1 MKDEVSVKVL
11 YGLRSQTF
19 RHCLRR
25 CWVLEDW
32 RIKVSVL
39 WLVWESAALVTPIM
53 EQFIPGY
60 LEETLKEVT
69 PELLL
74 LLAIVMLI
82 APIMALLSLI
92 LKDSINR
99 WANIIV
105 GIVFA
110 GLGLFGASEY
120 LAGQSA
126 YLAFVIPI
134 GIVEFVVAALIVWF
148 AWKSKQKA

>member
-1 MKDEVSVKVL
+1 M
-11 YGLRSQTF
+11 
-19 RHCLRR
+19 
-25 CWVLEDW
+25 EDW
-32 RIKVSVL
+32 KIKVSVL

-60 LEETLKEVT
+60 LEEALKEVT

-74 LLAIVMLI
+74 ILAIVMLI
-82 APIMALLSLI
+82 APLMALLSLT

-99 WANIIV
+99 WLNIIV

-110 GLGLFGASEY
+110 GLGLFGTIGW
-120 LAGQSA
+120 LADPSYRAYSA
-126 YLAFVIPI
+126 FAILV
-134 GIVEFVVAALIVWF
+134 GIVEVVVAALIVWF